1 MKHNHRKSG
10 LAMIS
15 AAAIAAAALT
25 GSSAWA
31 ADRATAKEA
40 EAMVK
45 KGIAYIK
52 ANGKEKGYAEITNKE
67 GQFKDRDLYLLVFQM
82 DGVMLAHGANP
93 KLVGLNRWDS
103 KGIDGKSPARDMIEA
118 SKGKNGTWTEYKYT
132 NPVTRK
138 FEDKTSYCEHLDES
152 AIVCGGIFKP

>member
-1 MKHNHRKSG
+1 MKNEIRKNAVTMLSIA
-10 LAMIS
+10 AMS
-15 AAAIAAAALT
+15 AAAFACGT
-25 GSSAWA
+25 AWA
-31 ADRATAKEA
+31 AERANANEA
-40 EAMVK
+40 VAMVK
-45 KGIAYIK
+45 KGIAFIK
-52 ANGKEKGYAEITNKE
+52 ANGKEKGYAEISNKE
-67 GQFKDRDLYLLVFQM
+67 GQFRDRDLYLLVFQM

-93 KLVGLNRWDS
+93 KLVGMNRWDS

-138 FEDKTSYCEHLDES
+138 LEDKTSYCEHLDET